1 LNSAFFSGE
10 FIPSIAAGVDD
21 GVVAVEDAVAELVL
35 PQILSDVLD
44 RIEFGRIG
52 RQFEQADIVGH
63 VEFAAGL
70 MPACAVEP
78 DHSMAAS
85 RDIAADLG
93 EVQGHCL
100 TVGIGQDKG
109 RAFIACRADRA
120 E

>member
-1 LNSAFFSGE
+1 
-10 FIPSIAAGVDD
+10 
-21 GVVAVEDAVAELVL
+21 
-35 PQILSDVLD
+35 
-44 RIEFGRIG
+44 
-52 RQFEQADIVGH
+52 
-63 VEFAAGL
+63 